1 MPTQPE
7 ERTMPELAPFAS
19 ERRPG
24 HYPARSKMLDMY
36 TVDISRLLAEGRHDD
51 AEQAALALPH
61 IAVALAD
68 AALQSSAAL
77 YQDWCS
83 RWVQPDFGADV
94 YGQWSSRS
102 KECREGNDVPFVA
115 LRALRLQRRAREVPT
130 PAFRAEVPVE
140 ARAPQGVALALLGA
154 VCRWYEQ
161 EGRYDSLVQT
171 NLARLGV
178 LR

>member
-1 MPTQPE
+1 MPD
-7 ERTMPELAPFAS
+7 LAPFAS

-36 TVDISRLLAEGRHDD
+36 TVDISRMLTEGRHDD
-51 AEQAALALPH
+51 AQQAALAIPH

-68 AALQSSAAL
+68 AALQSSCTM
-77 YQDWCS
+77 YQDWCGH
-83 RWVQPDFGADV
+83 WVQPDFGAPV
-94 YGQWSSRS
+94 YSEWCGRS
-102 KECREGNDVPFVA
+102 KECREGSDVPFAA
-115 LRALRLQRRAREVPT
+115 LRALRLQRRAREVSIPLV
-130 PAFRAEVPVE
+130 RAEMPVE
-140 ARAPQGVALALLGA
+140 ARAPQAVALALLGA